1 MEGGRTLFK
10 LRVFCLF
17 LLIGL
22 AGLWGQAKCQTIA
35 DDLAARQIVAVPS
48 AGRFALVIGNSDYE
62 HAPSLPNGRND
73 AAAIAG
79 ALQNLGF
86 GVSLSLDVNHDA
98 MRQAIEQFSRS
109 LRPGDVSLFYYAGHG
124 LQANG
129 TNYLIPVDAT
139 LTRPSDLAI
148 EGQRLEDIIDAI
160 TVENNTAILLLDA
173 CRNNPFAQN
182 LSVGKTSRA
191 VNVGLGLAPVDAGR
205 GVYIGFA
212 TQPGNIALDGD
223 RDHSPFAAAL
233 LRHIATSEIDIEI
246 LMRRVRA
253 DVMEATEQ
261 QQVPWS
267 NSSLIEPG
275 FAFRPD
281 PEKEKSTIQNSKP
294 AMESDAADLEF
305 WRSIKDTSDI
315 KMFRAYLAAFP
326 AGTFSEIAKDRISKL
341 KKPKAPRKKDPQT
354 STKKAAVVAPA
365 PAHKPARSN
374 RSSESKPLTTTT
386 TTEGRCRDGNI
397 KRCRQNCS
405 EGRRGACRMLRKL
418 GG

>member
-1 MEGGRTLFK
+1 MRE
-10 LRVFCLF
+10 
-17 LLIGL
+17 
-22 AGLWGQAKCQTIA
+22 
-35 DDLAARQIVAVPS
+35 AV
-48 AGRFALVIGNSDYE
+48 
-62 HAPSLPNGRND
+62 
-73 AAAIAG
+73 
-79 ALQNLGF
+79 
-86 GVSLSLDVNHDA
+86 
-98 MRQAIEQFSRS
+98 EQFSRS

-129 TNYLIPVDAT
+129 TNYLIPVDAA
-139 LTRPSDLAI
+139 LKRPSDLAI
-148 EGQRLEDIIDAI
+148 EGQRLDDVIDAM

-173 CRNNPFAQN
+173 CRNNPFTQT
-182 LSVGKTSRA
+182 LSLAKKSRA
-191 VNVGLGLAPVDAGR
+191 INFGLGLAPVDAGR

-212 TQPGNIALDGD
+212 TQPGNVALDGD
-223 RDHSPFAAAL
+223 GDHSPFAAAL

-281 PEKEKSTIQNSKP
+281 PEQEKSTIQNSKP
-294 AMESDAADLEF
+294 PIESNAADLEF

-326 AGTFSEIAKDRISKL
+326 AGTFSEIAKDRVSKL
-341 KKPKAPRKKDPQT
+341 KKPKAARTKAPQT
-354 STKKAAVVAPA
+354 STKKTKPIVVPALAP
-365 PAHKPARSN
+365 N
-374 RSSESKPLTTTT
+374 RSSVSKPPTTTT
-386 TTEGRCRDGNI
+386 TFEGRCRDGNI
-397 KRCRQNCS
+397 ERCRQNCS
-405 EGRRGACRMLRKL
+405 EGRKRACRMLRKL

>member
-1 MEGGRTLFK
+1 M
-10 LRVFCLF
+10 FCVF
-17 LLIGL
+17 LLLAL
-22 AGLWGQAKCQTIA
+22 AGLWGQANGQQTIA
-35 DDLAARQIVAVPS
+35 EDLAARQTMAIRS
-48 AGRFALVIGNSDYE
+48 AGRFALVIGNSDYQ
-62 HAPSLPNGRND
+62 HAPSLPNGKKD
-73 AAAIAG
+73 AAAIAR

-86 GVSLSLDVNHDA
+86 GVSLILNVSHEA
-98 MRQAIEQFSRS
+98 MREAIERFSRG
-109 LRPGDVSLFYYAGHG
+109 LRPGYVSLFYYAGHG

-129 TNYLIPVDAT
+129 TNYLIPVDAA
-139 LTRPSDLAI
+139 LNRPSDLAI
-148 EGQRLEDIIDAI
+148 EGQRLDDVIDAI

-173 CRNNPFAQN
+173 CRNNPFTQT
-182 LSVGKTSRA
+182 LSLSKKSRA
-191 VNVGLGLAPVDAGR
+191 INVGLGLAPVDAGR

-212 TQPGNIALDGD
+212 TQPGNVALDGD
-223 RDHSPFAAAL
+223 GDHSPFAAAL
-233 LRHIATSEIDIEI
+233 LKHIATSEIDIEI

-281 PEKEKSTIQNSKP
+281 PEKEKSAIQNSKP
-294 AMESDAADLEF
+294 AMESNAADLEF

-341 KKPKAPRKKDPQT
+341 KKPKAPRAKAPPT
-354 STKKAAVVAPA
+354 STKKTKPVVAPA
-365 PAHKPARSN
+365 LAPN
-374 RSSESKPLTTTT
+374 RSSVSKPPTTTT
-386 TTEGRCRDGNI
+386 TSEGRCRDGNI
-397 KRCRQNCS
+397 TRCRQNCS

>member
-1 MEGGRTLFK
+1 MFK
-10 LRVFCLF
+10 LRIFCLF
-17 LLIGL
+17 LLL
-22 AGLWGQAKCQTIA
+22 AVGGLWGQANGQQIVT
-35 DDLAARQIVAVPS
+35 DDLAARRTVAIPS
-48 AGRFALVIGNSDYE
+48 SGRFALVIGNSAYQY
-62 HAPSLPNGRND
+62 APPLPNGRND
-73 AAAIAG
+73 AVAIAR
-79 ALQNLGF
+79 ALENLGF
-86 GVSLSLDVNHDA
+86 DVSLNLDVNHDE
-98 MRQAIEQFSRS
+98 MREAIEQFSRR
-109 LRPGDVSLFYYAGHG
+109 LRSGDVSLFYYAGHG

-129 TNYLIPVDAT
+129 TNYLIPVDAS
-139 LTRPSDLAI
+139 LSRPSDLAI
-148 EGQRLEDIIDAI
+148 EAQRLDDIIDAM
-160 TVENNTAILLLDA
+160 TVENNTAIVLLDA

-182 LSVGKTSRA
+182 LALAKKSRA
-191 VNVGLGLAPVDAGR
+191 ISVGLGLAPVDAGR

-212 TQPGNIALDGD
+212 TRPGNVALDGGG
-223 RDHSPFAAAL
+223 DHSPFAAAL

-281 PEKEKSTIQNSKP
+281 PEKEKSTTQNSKP

-305 WRSIKDTSDI
+305 WRSIKNTSDI

-341 KKPKAPRKKDPQT
+341 RKPNVPRTKTPSM
-354 STKKAAVVAPA
+354 STKKAKPVVEPVLAP
-365 PAHKPARSN
+365 KPAEPK
-374 RSSESKPLTTTT
+374 RSSVSKPVTTTT
-386 TTEGRCRDGNI
+386 TSEGRCRDGNI

-405 EGRRGACRMLRKL
+405 EGRRGACRMLRRL